1 MARCPAC
8 LSLGIALQHEAK
20 GTGCGHCCC
29 FSSSVLVKTRGL
41 SELFVKR
48 WETPQSPSEQGSP
61 KARSPTLLGPLQG
74 MKCGSAPLHKPH
86 SSPPPPPPLQPRGSS
101 DPAPVSASWNFPA
114 EKKKKTPAENSHSA
128 RVVPAVTS
136 HCHPASF
143 PGGLW
148 FVFAGRCPP
157 RPFSPPSSAP
167 GAPGCIQG
175 YRSLA
180 ADTAQLDERDTLPFL
195 SQNPA
200 GSGAGSVPS
209 GAVEPWV
216 LQCHRHGCRAAQVM
230 SSLGCLGTSVF
241 NAAPSSFGYHLR
253 AHHRNAVNPAT
264 MF

>member
-114 EKKKKTPAENSHSA
+114 EKKKKNSSRKFPLGSRGACCHVPLSPCIIPWGAVVCFRRAMPTQTIFTPLLSTRSS
-128 RVVPAVTS
+128 RM
-136 HCHPASF
+136 HP
-143 PGGLW
+143 GLQI
-148 FVFAGRCPP
+148 
-157 RPFSPPSSAP
+157 
-167 GAPGCIQG
+167 PGC
-175 YRSLA
+175 
-180 ADTAQLDERDTLPFL
+180 
-195 SQNPA
+195 
-200 GSGAGSVPS
+200 
-209 GAVEPWV
+209 
-216 LQCHRHGCRAAQVM
+216 
-230 SSLGCLGTSVF
+230 
-241 NAAPSSFGYHLR
+241 
-253 AHHRNAVNPAT
+253 
-264 MF
+264 